1 MFEKQSWTKK
11 DIEQFYNFLE
21 GIKNQKKVEWTRKII
36 NTNMPLLAI
45 KTPVIKDIAKQ
56 ISKGNFISFLQQ
68 RPFKY
73 YDSLAIC
80 GLLIPKINDFD
91 TMVNHLLEFS
101 KIIDNWANCDLLKF
115 NINSN
120 EEKYFLLSKKLLSSK
135 MTFERRIG
143 VIILFEFI
151 KKEDYLEKI
160 FNCLNQLF
168 DEKEYYVNMACA
180 WLVCELFIKQRDK
193 TLNFLKT
200 NTLNYFVLNKA
211 ILKCRD
217 SYRVSEQDK
226 YMLLNFKK
234 N

>member
-45 KTPVIKDIAKQ
+45 KIPVIKDIAKQ

-211 ILKCRD
+211 ISKCRD